1 MRRIL
6 TAALVAAGVGAAG
19 AGVVGAGAA
28 NAADPLKIGMLL
40 TLSGPPAVLG
50 KHINDGFQL
59 YVEQQGGKLGGRDVE
74 MLVAD
79 DELKPDVA
87 LTKVKGLLER
97 DKVDF
102 VAGVVFSNILQAVF
116 RPVTESQTFLI
127 GANAGTSTFAG
138 KGCSPYF
145 FSTSWQND
153 QIHEV
158 MGKYAQDKGF
168 KSVFLLTPNY
178 QAGKDSVA
186 GFKSQFKGQ
195 VVDEVY
201 TKLNNLDFSAE
212 LAKIAAAKPE
222 ALFTFMPGGMGV
234 NLVKQFKQAG
244 LDKNVTFLSAFTVD
258 ETTLPATKDDAV
270 GMLASAQW
278 APDLDNPAN
287 KAFVAAY
294 EKKYGYVP
302 SLYSSQG
309 YDAAQLI
316 DSAVKAVKGDL
327 TDKKAVIKALE
338 KADFKSVRGDFKF
351 NTNHFP
357 IQDYYLVKAV
367 KRADGMYA
375 TSVVE
380 KVFDDYGDIYAA
392 ECKMN

>member
-1 MRRIL
+1 MRKVL
-6 TAALVAAGVGAAG
+6 TAALVAAGM
-19 AGVVGAGAA
+19 GVAGAA
-28 NAADPLKIGMLL
+28 SAAEPLKIGLMG

-50 KHINDGFQL
+50 QHINDGFKL
-59 YVEQQGGKLGGRDVE
+59 FVEQQGGKLGGRDVE
-74 MLVAD
+74 IIVAD

-102 VAGVVFSNILQAVF
+102 VAGIVFSNILQAVF
-116 RPVTESQTFLI
+116 RPVTESETFLI

-168 KSVFLLTPNY
+168 KSAFLLTPNY

-186 GFKSQFKGQ
+186 GFKRHFKGE

-201 TKLNNLDFSAE
+201 TKLGNLDFSAE

-222 ALFTFMPGGMGV
+222 VVFTFMPGGMGV

-270 GMLASAQW
+270 GLFSSSQW
-278 APDLDNPAN
+278 TPDLDNPAN

-294 EKKYGYVP
+294 EAKYGYVP

-327 TDKKAVIKALE
+327 SDKKAVIAALR
-338 KADFKSVRGDFKF
+338 KADFASVRGDFKY

-375 TSVVE
+375 TSIVE
-380 KVFDDYGDIYAA
+380 KVCGANVV
-392 ECKMN
+392 E

>member
-6 TAALVAAGVGAAG
+6 TAALVAAGVAAAG
-19 AGVVGAGAA
+19 GPAKAA
-28 NAADPLKIGMLL
+28 EPLKIGMLL

-59 YVEQQGGKLGGRDVE
+59 YVEQQGGKLGGRAVE
-74 MLVAD
+74 LVVAD

-116 RPVTESQTFLI
+116 RPVTESETFLI

-186 GFKSQFKGQ
+186 GFKSQYKGK

-212 LAKIAAAKPE
+212 LANIAAAKPE

-244 LDKNVTFLSAFTVD
+244 LDKSVTFLSAFTVD

-327 TDKKAVIKALE
+327 SDKKAVIKALE
-338 KADFKSVRGDFKF
+338 KADFASVRGDFKF

-367 KRADGMYA
+367 KRDDGKYA

-392 ECKMN
+392 ECKMK

>member
-1 MRRIL
+1 MRRVCLLLAVTLLATL
-6 TAALVAAGVGAAG
+6 TLAGSAHAAKRLSAAQVAKALTTKHAFVQPGSKPPPDRAALNAVAAANPSFYLVVLSRKLIGAPTPK
-19 AGVVGAGAA
+19 AA
-28 NAADPLKIGMLL
+28 ARLL
-40 TLSGPPAVLG
+40 TLAMQPTNPQATVGV
-50 KHINDGFQL
+50 I
-59 YVEQQGGKLGGRDVE
+59 QGGKLGGRDTE
-74 MLVAD
+74 IIVAD

-102 VAGVVFSNILQAVF
+102 VAGIVFSNILQAVF
-116 RPVTESQTFLI
+116 RPVTESETFLI

-168 KSVFLLTPNY
+168 KSAFLLTPNY

-186 GFKSQFKGQ
+186 GFKRHFKGE

-201 TKLNNLDFSAE
+201 TKLGNLDFSAE

-222 ALFTFMPGGMGV
+222 VVFTFMPGGMGV

-270 GMLASAQW
+270 GLFSSSQW
-278 APDLDNPAN
+278 TPDLDNPAN

-294 EKKYGYVP
+294 EAKYGYVP

-316 DSAVKAVKGDL
+316 DSAVKAVKG
-327 TDKKAVIKALE
+327 
-338 KADFKSVRGDFKF
+338 
-351 NTNHFP
+351 
-357 IQDYYLVKAV
+357 
-367 KRADGMYA
+367 
-375 TSVVE
+375 
-380 KVFDDYGDIYAA
+380 
-392 ECKMN
+392 

>member
-1 MRRIL
+1 MRKVL
-6 TAALVAAGVGAAG
+6 TAALVVAGIGAAGVGAG
-19 AGVVGAGAA
+19 FAA
-28 NAADPLKIGMLL
+28 NAAEPLKIGMML

-50 KHINDGFQL
+50 KHMNDAFQL
-59 YVEQQGGKLGGRDVE
+59 FVEQQGGKLGGRDVE
-74 MLVAD
+74 IIVAD

-102 VAGVVFSNILQAVF
+102 VTGIVFSNILQAVY
-116 RPVTESQTFLI
+116 RPVTESGTFLI

-153 QIHEV
+153 QIHAV

-168 KSVFLLTPNY
+168 KTAFLLTPNY

-186 GFKSQFKGQ
+186 GFKSQFKGE

-201 TKLNNLDFSAE
+201 TKLGNLDFSAE
-212 LAKIAAAKPE
+212 LAKIAAAKPDV
-222 ALFTFMPGGMGV
+222 LFTFMPGGMGV
-234 NLVKQFKQAG
+234 NLVKQFRQAG
-244 LDKNVTFLSAFTVD
+244 LDKSVTFLSAFTVD
-258 ETTLPATKDDAV
+258 ETTLPGTKDDAV
-270 GMLASAQW
+270 GLFSASQW
-278 APDLDNPAN
+278 TPDLDNAAN
-287 KAFVAAY
+287 TAFVKAF
-294 EKKYGYVP
+294 ETKYGYVP
-302 SLYSSQG
+302 SLYASQA

-327 TDKKAVIKALE
+327 SDKKALGAALA
-338 KADFKSVRGDFKF
+338 KADFASVRGDFKF

-357 IQDYYLVKAV
+357 IQDFYLVKAV
-367 KRADGMYA
+367 KRDDGKYA
-375 TSVVE
+375 TSAVE
-380 KVFDDYGDIYAA
+380 KVFDDYGDVYAS
-392 ECKMN
+392 ECAMK

>member
-1 MRRIL
+1 MRKVL
-6 TAALVAAGVGAAG
+6 TAALVAAGMGVGGAA
-19 AGVVGAGAA
+19 VAA
-28 NAADPLKIGMLL
+28 EPLKIGLMG

-50 KHINDGFQL
+50 QHINDGFKL
-59 YVEQQGGKLGGRDVE
+59 FVEQQGGKLGGRDVE
-74 MLVAD
+74 IIVAD

-102 VAGVVFSNILQAVF
+102 VAGIVFSNILQAVF
-116 RPVTESQTFLI
+116 RPVTESETFLI

-168 KSVFLLTPNY
+168 KSAFLLTPNY

-186 GFKSQFKGQ
+186 GFKRHFKGE

-201 TKLNNLDFSAE
+201 TKLGNLDFSAE

-222 ALFTFMPGGMGV
+222 VVFTFMPGGMGV

-270 GMLASAQW
+270 GLFSSSQW
-278 APDLDNPAN
+278 TPDLDNPAN
-287 KAFVAAY
+287 KAFVSAY
-294 EKKYGYVP
+294 EAKYGYVP

-327 TDKKAVIKALE
+327 SDKKAVIAALR
-338 KADFKSVRGDFKF
+338 KADFASVRGDFKY

-367 KRADGMYA
+367 KRADGKYA

-392 ECKMN
+392 ECSMK

>member
-6 TAALVAAGVGAAG
+6 TAALVATGMGAAV
-19 AGVVGAGAA
+19 AAAAGAGAA
-28 NAADPLKIGMLL
+28 NAAEPLKIGMLL

-59 YVEQQGGKLGGRDVE
+59 FVEQQGGKLGGRDVE
-74 MLVAD
+74 MVVAD

-87 LTKVKGLLER
+87 ITKVKGLLER

-186 GFKSQFKGQ
+186 GFKSQYKGQ

-222 ALFTFMPGGMGV
+222 AVFTFMPGGMGV

-338 KADFKSVRGDFKF
+338 KADFKSVRGDFKY

-380 KVFDDYGDIYAA
+380 KVFDDYGDIYAS

>member
-1 MRRIL
+1 MRKVL
-6 TAALVAAGVGAAG
+6 TAALVAAGMGVGGAAI
-19 AGVVGAGAA
+19 AA
-28 NAADPLKIGMLL
+28 EPLKIGLMG

-50 KHINDGFQL
+50 QHINDGFKL
-59 YVEQQGGKLGGRDVE
+59 FVEQQGGKLGGRDVE
-74 MLVAD
+74 IFVAD

-102 VAGVVFSNILQAVF
+102 VAGIVFSNILQAVF
-116 RPVTESQTFLI
+116 RPVTESETFLI

-168 KSVFLLTPNY
+168 KSAFLLTPNY

-186 GFKSQFKGQ
+186 GFKRHFKGE

-201 TKLNNLDFSAE
+201 TKLGNLDFSAE

-222 ALFTFMPGGMGV
+222 VLFTFMPGGMGV

-270 GMLASAQW
+270 GLFSSSQW
-278 APDLDNPAN
+278 TPDLDNPAN
-287 KAFVAAY
+287 KAFVSAY
-294 EKKYGYVP
+294 EAKYGYVP

-316 DSAVKAVKGDL
+316 NSAVKAVKGDL
-327 TDKKAVIKALE
+327 SDKKAVIAALR
-338 KADFKSVRGDFKF
+338 KADFASVRGDFKY

-367 KRADGMYA
+367 KRADGKYA

-392 ECKMN
+392 ECSMK

>member
-1 MRRIL
+1 MRKVL
-6 TAALVAAGVGAAG
+6 TAALVAAGMGVGF
-19 AGVVGAGAA
+19 AA
-28 NAADPLKIGMLL
+28 NAAEPLKIGMMV

-50 KHINDGFQL
+50 KHIRDGFEL
-59 YVEQQGGKLGGRDVE
+59 FVEQQGGKLGGRDAKVI
-74 MLVAD
+74 VVD

-87 LTKVKGLLER
+87 LTKVKGLLEL

-102 VAGVVFSNILQAVF
+102 VAGVVFSNILQAVY
-116 RPVTESQTFLI
+116 RPVTESKTFLI

-153 QIHEV
+153 QIHAV

-168 KSVFLLTPNY
+168 KSAFLLTPNY

-186 GFKSQFKGQ
+186 GFKSEFKGKI
-195 VVDEVY
+195 VDEVY
-201 TKLNNLDFSAE
+201 TKLGNLDFSAE
-212 LAKIAAAKPE
+212 LAKIAAAKPD

-244 LDKNVTFLSAFTVD
+244 LDKSVTFLSAFTVD
-258 ETTLPATKDDAV
+258 ETTLPATKDDAL
-270 GMLASAQW
+270 GLYSASQW
-278 APDLDNPAN
+278 TPDLDNAAN
-287 KAFVAAY
+287 KAFVKAFEA
-294 EKKYGYVP
+294 KYGYVP
-302 SLYSSQG
+302 SLYASQG

-316 DSAVKAVKGDL
+316 ASAVKAVKGDL
-327 TDKKAVIKALE
+327 SNKKAVIAALE

-357 IQDYYLVKAV
+357 IQDFYLVKAV
-367 KRADGMYA
+367 KRADGKYA
-375 TSVVE
+375 TSVVQ
-380 KVFDDYGDIYAA
+380 KVFDNYADTYA
-392 ECKMN
+392 SQCKMK

>member
-1 MRRIL
+1 MRKVL
-6 TAALVAAGVGAAG
+6 TAALVAAGIGVGGAAS
-19 AGVVGAGAA
+19 AA
-28 NAADPLKIGMLL
+28 EPLKIGLMG

-59 YVEQQGGKLGGRDVE
+59 FVEQQGGKLGGRDVE
-74 MLVAD
+74 IIVAD

-102 VAGVVFSNILQAVF
+102 VAGIVFSNILQAVF
-116 RPVTESQTFLI
+116 RPVTESETFLI

-168 KSVFLLTPNY
+168 KTAFLLTPNY
-178 QAGKDSVA
+178 QAGKDSVN

-201 TKLNNLDFSAE
+201 TKLGNLDFSAE
-212 LAKIAAAKPE
+212 LAKIAAAKPDV
-222 ALFTFMPGGMGV
+222 LFTFMPGGMGV

-244 LDKNVTFLSAFTVD
+244 LDKSVPQAEGMTFD
-258 ETTLPATKDDAV
+258 ER
-270 GMLASAQW
+270 
-278 APDLDNPAN
+278 
-287 KAFVAAY
+287 
-294 EKKYGYVP
+294 
-302 SLYSSQG
+302 
-309 YDAAQLI
+309 
-316 DSAVKAVKGDL
+316 GDL
-327 TDKKAVIKALE
+327 
-338 KADFKSVRGDFKF
+338 
-351 NTNHFP
+351 
-357 IQDYYLVKAV
+357 YLVSEPNLF
-367 KRADGMYA
+367 YA
-375 TSVVE
+375 FE
-380 KVFDDYGDIYAA
+380 RK
-392 ECKMN
+392 

>member
-1 MRRIL
+1 MHKVL
-6 TAALVAAGVGAAG
+6 TAALVAAGLGLG
-19 AGVVGAGAA
+19 GAA
-28 NAADPLKIGMLL
+28 NAAEPLKIGMLL

-50 KHINDGFQL
+50 QHINDGFQL
-59 YVEQQGGKLGGRDVE
+59 YVEQQGGKLGGRDVQ
-74 MLVAD
+74 LIVAD

-87 LTKVKGLLER
+87 LTKVTGLLER

-102 VAGVVFSNILQAVF
+102 VAGVVFSNILQAVY
-116 RPVTESQTFLI
+116 RPVTESETFLI

-168 KSVFLLTPNY
+168 KTAFLLTPNY

-186 GFKSQFKGQ
+186 GFKRHFKGE

-201 TKLNNLDFSAE
+201 TKLGNLDFSAE
-212 LAKIAAAKPE
+212 LAKIAAAKPDVV
-222 ALFTFMPGGMGV
+222 FTFMPGGMGV

-244 LDKNVTFLSAFTVD
+244 LDKNVS
-258 ETTLPATKDDAV
+258 
-270 GMLASAQW
+270 QW
-278 APDLDNPAN
+278 TPDLDNAAN

-327 TDKKAVIKALE
+327 SDKSKVIAALE
-338 KADFKSVRGDFKF
+338 KADFESVRGDFKY

-367 KRADGMYA
+367 KRDDGKYA
-375 TSVVE
+375 TAVVE
-380 KVFDDYGDIYAA
+380 KVFEDYGDIYAS
-392 ECKMN
+392 ECTMKK